1 MSVTK
6 AESKK
11 DPAFT
16 FLRGIIMKKTI
27 SARPGRRMYALLLAA
42 VLLCPAAMSGCTG
55 DKAPADTAG
64 ETKQAARW
72 QDSIEY
78 DSTLSPDGKTV
89 FLYAVSRGKIT
100 LWDKNSEKA
109 YPVVL
114 KYDSTAD
121 DATDRL
127 ETADINGDGYEDIR
141 LVYSESDTGISYN
154 LWLWDADSE
163 RYTYCNNYRKI
174 ENPESADGGK
184 TVTCHADKGAFG
196 EITQTYTF
204 NDTCGIDLM
213 SSSVDDPDA
222 VAAAICGGLGF
233 GGITAS
239 GAPITIGGTKCS
251 LYTAGDKEFLA
262 YTDESVWYASPKDTS
277 EYYEVKYDGGAY
289 SLGEK
294 VEATSK

>member
-6 AESKK
+6 AESEKG
-11 DPAFT
+11 PAFA
-16 FLRGIIMKKTI
+16 FLRGIIMKNNI
-27 SARPGRRMYALLLAA
+27 SSRPLRKIYALILAA
-42 VLLCPAAMSGCTG
+42 ALLCPAVMSGCKS
-55 DKAPADTAG
+55 DKAPNGTAG
-64 ETKQAARW
+64 ETKRAARW

-127 ETADINGDGYEDIR
+127 ETADINGDGYGDIR
-141 LVYSESDTGISYN
+141 LVYSESETGTSYN
-154 LWLWDADSE
+154 LWLWDTNAG

-184 TVTCHADKGAFG
+184 TVICHTDTGAFG
-196 EITQTYTF
+196 KITQTYTF
-204 NDTCGIDLM
+204 NDTCGIDLT
-213 SSSVDDPDA
+213 SSSADDPDA
-222 VAAAICGGLGF
+222 VAAAICQGLGF
-233 GGITAS
+233 DGITAS
-239 GAPITIGGTKCS
+239 GAPITVGGTECR
-251 LYTAGDKEFLA
+251 LYTAGDGEFLA

-277 EYYEVKYDGGAY
+277 EYYEVKYESGAY

-294 VEATSK
+294 VAVK